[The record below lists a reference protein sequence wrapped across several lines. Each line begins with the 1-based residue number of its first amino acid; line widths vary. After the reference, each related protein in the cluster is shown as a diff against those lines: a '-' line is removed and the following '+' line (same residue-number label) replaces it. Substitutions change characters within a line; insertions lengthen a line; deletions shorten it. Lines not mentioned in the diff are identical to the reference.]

1 MATDSLPNTAQSKT
15 DRSQPSLTITT
26 NIADYDGATLILGG
40 LEGICYTLGET
51 YHCKNSHLS
60 ETFFHLANQI
70 QKALELLR
78 EEERP
83 EQEAA

>member
-1 MATDSLPNTAQSKT
+1 MTGTKPN
-15 DRSQPSLTITT
+15 LTITT
-26 NIADYDGATLILGG
+26 NITDYDGATLILGG

-51 YHCKNSHLS
+51 YHGKNSHLS
-60 ETFFHLANQI
+60 ETFFHLANQL

-78 EEERP
+78 EVEQP